1 MKLFAVAGV
10 GPNDL
15 EIPLVIF
22 SSREKAEQFISQFPK
37 DEEYPDGLD
46 TDFTELEG
54 IYKDEETVDQLSD
67 KGRELYSKLFRDGYY
82 YPGCGGCYSLRIL
95 EVEEGKP
102 MVGWDLD

>member
-1 MKLFAVAGV
+1 MKLFAVTGV
-10 GPNDL
+10 GPNGL

-37 DEEYPDGLD
+37 DEKYPNELD
-46 TDFTELEG
+46 TDFTEREG
-54 IYKDEETVDQLSD
+54 IYLDE
-67 KGRELYSKLFRDGYY
+67 RELYSKLFRDGYY